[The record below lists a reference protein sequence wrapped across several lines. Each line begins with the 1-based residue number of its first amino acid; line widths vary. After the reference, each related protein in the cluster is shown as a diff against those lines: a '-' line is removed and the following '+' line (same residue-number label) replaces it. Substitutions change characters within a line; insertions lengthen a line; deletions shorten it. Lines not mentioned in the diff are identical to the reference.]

1 MPEDWNVPM
10 FETPERYRKPQA
22 AEGAPRWGKHRGP
35 RTTCE
40 LCILD
45 IRAGRLQTT
54 HETVT
59 ETYTVGSRVWRL
71 CSTHRTEIKYRGR
84 ELPCTE
90 P

>member
-1 MPEDWNVPM
+1 MARST
-10 FETPERYRKPQA
+10 TPVVASPFAFWYSA
-22 AEGAPRWGKHRGP
+22 
-35 RTTCE
+35 TCE

-54 HETVT
+54 HETAT
-59 ETYTVGSRVWRL
+59 ETYTVGSRVWLL